1 MVTEL
6 TICDDCSLVAYDLGI
21 GVVSEVDWDC
31 DYEDDNAL
39 DQMEADEKSG
49 WQAQVNLMVEMGREL
64 PDHLCSA
71 NMEPQLD
78 IICHCGCRAENF
90 TGR

>member
-21 GVVSEVDWDC
+21 GVVSEL
-31 DYEDDNAL
+31 DYDYDDDNAL
-39 DQMEADEKSG
+39 DHMDADEKSG
-49 WQAQVNLMVEMGREL
+49 WQEQVNLMVEMGREL

-71 NMEPQLD
+71 NMEPELD

>member
-49 WQAQVNLMVEMGREL
+49 WQSQVNLMVEMGREL

-71 NMEPQLD
+71 NMEPELN
-78 IICHCGCRAENF
+78 IACNCGCRAQ
-90 TGR
+90 